1 MCTSLSHT
9 PNTCVSNNKSTTT
22 ISNSTVNSS
31 NSISIDSHKL
41 LANNNNYVKRSET
54 KEMCTSPT
62 HTPNSCVSNNKSITN
77 TNKSTTTISN
87 STLTSSNSISIDSHK
102 LLAYVKRS
110 ETKEMWKRLLTKL
123 TSSKL
128 WLTAWAC
135 FLITFIVMSGLTEFF
150 GIALALCSV
159 PLSYFAVNE
168 IQKYLQNK

>member
-1 MCTSLSHT
+1 MCTSPTHT
-9 PNTCVSNNKSTTT
+9 PSISVPTHKSITT

-41 LANNNNYVKRSET
+41 LANNNYVKRCET
-54 KEMCTSPT
+54 K
-62 HTPNSCVSNNKSITN
+62 
-77 TNKSTTTISN
+77 
-87 STLTSSNSISIDSHK
+87 
-102 LLAYVKRS
+102 
-110 ETKEMWKRLLTKL
+110 KEMWKRLLTKL

>member
-1 MCTSLSHT
+1 MCTSPTHT

-41 LANNNNYVKRSET
+41 LANNNYVKR
-54 KEMCTSPT
+54 C
-62 HTPNSCVSNNKSITN
+62 
-77 TNKSTTTISN
+77 
-87 STLTSSNSISIDSHK
+87 
-102 LLAYVKRS
+102 

>member
-9 PNTCVSNNKSTTT
+9 PNICVSTNKSTTT
-22 ISNSTVNSS
+22 KSNSTVNSS
-31 NSISIDSHKL
+31 NSISIDSRKH
-41 LANNNNYVKRSET
+41 LANNNN
-54 KEMCTSPT
+54 
-62 HTPNSCVSNNKSITN
+62 
-77 TNKSTTTISN
+77 
-87 STLTSSNSISIDSHK
+87 
-102 LLAYVKRS
+102 VKRS